1 MTLNKYFLIFFFI
14 LIFFNIKTN
23 AVENKILF
31 KVDNDIIT
39 SIDIYKES
47 LYLELINPNLKELS
61 MEKIY
66 EISKN
71 SLIREKIKEIELRKN
86 FKAVDVNKE
95 YLSQLMINYS
105 SKMGFSNENELKN
118 YFKLRNLNID
128 DLKKKIR
135 QEVLW
140 NQLIVR
146 KFLKDVKIDENK
158 IKNNLKINNK
168 QTEYFLSEILFNIEN
183 KNDLNEKIN
192 LIKKDIKIKGFA
204 SAALIHGISDSSKNG
219 GELGWIK
226 KSSLNKIIQNK
237 ISKIKIDN
245 ITDPIVVPGGFLILK
260 IKDKRLI
267 DKKINIADEV
277 KLIVEAKTNEQLNR
291 FSITY
296 FNKIKKNIQINEF

>member
-146 KFLKDVKIDENK
+146 KFLKDVDLDYPHGTGHGVGYFSNVHEGPQAISRGNK
-158 IKNNLKINNK
+158 VKFKEGMI
-168 QTEYFLSEILFNIEN
+168 TS
-183 KNDLNEKIN
+183 NE
-192 LIKKDIKIKGFA
+192 
-204 SAALIHGISDSSKNG
+204 
-219 GELGWIK
+219 
-226 KSSLNKIIQNK
+226 
-237 ISKIKIDN
+237 
-245 ITDPIVVPGGFLILK
+245 PG
-260 IKDKRLI
+260 
-267 DKKINIADEV
+267 
-277 KLIVEAKTNEQLNR
+277 
-291 FSITY
+291 Y
-296 FNKIKKNIQINEF
+296 YKKNYFGTIKRFMTGMKS